1 MSLPEL
7 GSPTQIAMRRHLAA
21 QQQQNPAQL
30 AEMERAQ
37 ALQRHD
43 DSVEHIFT
51 ASASASTSSLP
62 PLPNSPES
70 NANPLQSL
78 SRRAEA
84 EAERQRLL
92 GVFGSLSSNDL
103 RRRLERYASLLS
115 PHLGIEGFRQMV
127 RDLPKPVLVRTLVDV
142 VQSAPSYSGGQ
153 RDK

>member
-7 GSPTQIAMRRHLAA
+7 GSPTQIAMRRRLAA
-21 QQQQNPAQL
+21 KQEQNPAQRAAL
-30 AEMERAQ
+30 ERAQ

-43 DSVEHIFT
+43 DSMEHIFA
-51 ASASASTSSLP
+51 ASESSSSNSALP

-78 SRRAEA
+78 TRRAEA

-142 VQSAPSYSGGQ
+142 VQSAPSYTKQ
-153 RDK
+153 

>member
-1 MSLPEL
+1 MLPNKSKIQHSEL
-7 GSPTQIAMRRHLAA
+7 RSREHRHFNDMTIAWSTYLQH
-21 QQQQNPAQL
+21 QNHRLLIA
-30 AEMERAQ
+30 
-37 ALQRHD
+37 
-43 DSVEHIFT
+43 
-51 ASASASTSSLP
+51 LP

-78 SRRAEA
+78 TRRAEA

-142 VQSAPSYSGGQ
+142 VQSAPSYTKQ
-153 RDK
+153 